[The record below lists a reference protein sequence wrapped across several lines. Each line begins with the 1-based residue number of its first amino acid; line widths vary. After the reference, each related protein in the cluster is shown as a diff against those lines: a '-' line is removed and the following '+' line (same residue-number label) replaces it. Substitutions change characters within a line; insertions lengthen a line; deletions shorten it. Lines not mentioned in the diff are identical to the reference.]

1 MSKIWSFLRN
11 PYPTCHETIASRAP
25 RGTELA
31 WWPVRKVE
39 GQLELTAVSVYIRAA
54 LFLDSIPFWIVEA
67 HEIIPRV
74 CSHDAS
80 HLRRV
85 VLRHQRACPML
96 VPAAPTVLR
105 VARVPVQVVRTARR
119 VAAP

>member
-1 MSKIWSFLRN
+1 MRN
-11 PYPTCHETIASRAP
+11 PTCHETKSRLGP
-25 RGTELA
+25 HGTELA
-31 WWPVRKVE
+31 SVRKVE

-74 CSHDAS
+74 CRHNAS

-105 VARVPVQVVRTARR
+105 VARVQVVRTARR